1 MNELEKIKFALS
13 EVIREE
19 NVENWINSK
28 NKAFNDEKPIDL
40 INQGRQ
46 DEIWQMIY
54 FLKSGSPF

>member
-19 NVENWINSK
+19 NVENWMNSK

>member
-1 MNELEKIKFALS
+1 MNELEKIKLALS

-19 NVENWINSK
+19 NVENWLNSE
-28 NKAFNDEKPIDL
+28 NKAFNAEKPIDL
-40 INQGRQ
+40 VNQGRQ